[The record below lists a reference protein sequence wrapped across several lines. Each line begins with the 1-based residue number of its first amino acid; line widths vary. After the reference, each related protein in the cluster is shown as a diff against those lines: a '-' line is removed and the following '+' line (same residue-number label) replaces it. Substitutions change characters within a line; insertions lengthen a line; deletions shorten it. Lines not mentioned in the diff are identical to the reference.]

1 VIQIAVLG
9 AGAGGLSCAVELTQR
24 GHRVRLWNRNPATV
38 AVFRSGVIGYAGVL
52 GEGSV
57 TVDRVTTDLAEALA
71 GADVAVVCLP
81 ALAHDALFADLA
93 GLGCAV
99 PVLLNPGHTGGAL
112 HLRQVFAARGV
123 PLPPV
128 AELSTLTYVARRR
141 EDLVRITGRAGRVRC
156 GALPGGS
163 AACAAAAELFPG
175 VVSAVPDVLASS
187 LANVNL
193 VLHPPGAILGAAW
206 VESTGGAFTFYVDA
220 MTDGTGRVIDVLDA
234 ERRAVAAGFGHDL
247 PSLTSEMALIGTVP
261 PDLAG
266 PGDTVRPVSTA
277 AAIRAGE
284 ANKSIG
290 APDSL
295 AHRYYREDFPYAV
308 RPFQVLARIAEV
320 PTPLADALATVASAL
335 LGPGAIGCGLDAN
348 GRGLD
353 ANGRGLD
360 ANGLDADGLGIAGL
374 DRDGLLE
381 LVRR

>member
-1 VIQIAVLG
+1 MRVAVLG
-9 AGAGGLSCAVELTQR
+9 CGAGGLSCAVDLTQR

-38 AVFRSGVIGYAGVL
+38 AAFRSGAIGYAGVL

-57 TVDRVTTDLAEALA
+57 PVELVTTDLAEALA
-71 GADVAVVCLP
+71 GADVAIGCLP
-81 ALAHDALFADLA
+81 ALAHEALFADLA
-93 GLGCAV
+93 DRGCAV

-112 HLRQVFAARGV
+112 HLRQVFAARGM

-163 AACAAAAELFPG
+163 AAAAAAAELFPG
-175 VVSAVPDVLASS
+175 VVASVPDVLASS

-206 VESTGGAFTFYVDA
+206 AESTGGAFTFYVDA
-220 MTDGTGRVIDVLDA
+220 MTKGTGRVIDVLDS
-234 ERRAVAAGFGHDL
+234 ERRAVAAAFGHDL
-247 PSLTSEMALIGTVP
+247 PPLTGEMALIGTVP
-261 PDLAG
+261 PELAG
-266 PGDTVRPVSTA
+266 EGGTA

-308 RPFQVLARIAEV
+308 RPFQILARIAGV

-335 LGPGAIGCGLDAN
+335 LGPDAIG
-348 GRGLD
+348 R
-353 ANGRGLD
+353 
-360 ANGLDADGLGIAGL
+360 GLDADGLGIAGL
-374 DRDGLLE
+374 DRDGLLR
-381 LVRR
+381 LVRQ

>member
-1 VIQIAVLG
+1 VSRIAVLG

-38 AVFRSGVIGYAGVL
+38 EAFRSGVIGYAGVL

-57 TVDRVTTDLAEALA
+57 SVEAVTTGLAEALA
-71 GADVAVVCLP
+71 GAEAAMVCLP
-81 ALAHDALFADLA
+81 ALAHDLLFAELA
-93 GLGCAV
+93 EAGCAI
-99 PVLLNPGHTGGAL
+99 PVVLNPGHTGGAL
-112 HLRQVFAARGV
+112 HLRQVFAACGF

-128 AELSTLTYVARRR
+128 AELSTLTYVARRLVVTGP
-141 EDLVRITGRAGRVRC
+141 EDRVRISGRAGQVRC
-156 GALPGGS
+156 GALPGGK
-163 AACAAAAELFPG
+163 AASDAAAALFPG
-175 VVSAVPDVLASS
+175 VVAAVPDVLASS

-220 MTDGTGRVIDVLDA
+220 MTDGVGRVIDVLDA

-247 PSLTSEMALIGTVP
+247 PPLTGEMALIGTVP
-261 PDLAG
+261 PELAG
-266 PGDTVRPVSTA
+266 TAGTAGTAGPAGTAGTAGPAGTA

-284 ANKSIG
+284 ANRSIG

-308 RPFQVLARIAEV
+308 RPFQALARVAGV

-335 LGPGAIGCGLDAN
+335 LGPDGIG
-348 GRGLD
+348 R
-353 ANGRGLD
+353 
-360 ANGLDADGLGIAGL
+360 GLDADGLGIAGL
-374 DRDGLLE
+374 DLDGLLR
-381 LVRR
+381 LVRA